1 MGKRYSDGGWI
12 VLPMCKPGATAPP
25 GGRPGLWRVAEHAR
39 SGARADLMMSLP
51 VAECSNG
58 LWPISIERGD
68 RTPSGPGDLSNHPPA
83 LRPPPDHRIRDAVLH
98 TGTSPRNPVGLQ
110 VSASRMPAGETVPGK
125 RCFHAL
131 VAPIGDPIAGCPR
144 SRGIVPAPVGN
155 DEGGPA
161 WGAPAHPVERADR
174 FGGRGT
180 REETVLLLRLV
191 GARSWE
197 MQ

>member
-1 MGKRYSDGGWI
+1 MTPPISYDNVYLGGE
-12 VLPMCKPGATAPP
+12 CGES
-25 GGRPGLWRVAEHAR
+25 GL
-39 SGARADLMMSLP
+39 GARQAAMVVL
-51 VAECSNG
+51 VERRAVVRRET
-58 LWPISIERGD
+58 ERGD

-110 VSASRMPAGETVPGK
+110 VSASRMPAGETVPGR

-131 VAPIGDPIAGCPR
+131 AAPIGDPIAGCPR